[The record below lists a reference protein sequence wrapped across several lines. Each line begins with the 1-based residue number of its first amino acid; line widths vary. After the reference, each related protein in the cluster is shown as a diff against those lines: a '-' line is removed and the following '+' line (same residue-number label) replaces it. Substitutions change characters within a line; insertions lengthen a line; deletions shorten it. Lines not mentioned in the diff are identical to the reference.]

1 MRLRYGWAPLNERTM
16 DFSRHHQSLRGESP
30 VFRTRNDKIKIILR
44 HLELILE
51 HRGERS
57 ALHCITNRIALYGRT
72 RGHIKPLKERVRL
85 AKNADEIREALEAW
99 LRADVAEELCFAPR
113 A

>member
-1 MRLRYGWAPLNERTM
+1 MNNE
-16 DFSRHHQSLRGESP
+16 P
-30 VFRTRNDKIKIILR
+30 AVFRDRNSKIQVILR

-72 RGHIKPLKERVRL
+72 LGHIKPLKERVRL
-85 AKNADEIREALEAW
+85 AKSADEIRDALEAW
-99 LRADVAEELCFAPR
+99 LSSAPSQMLY
-113 A
+113 AGDDF

>member
-1 MRLRYGWAPLNERTM
+1 MFEHTRCAGVMVGRHAMKEPWIF
-16 DFSRHHQSLRGESP
+16 DDISRSLLGETPTFRG
-30 VFRTRNDKIKIILR
+30 RNDKIKVILR

-72 RGHIKPLKERVRL
+72 LGHIKPLKERVRL
-85 AKNADEIREALEAW
+85 AKSADEIREALEAW
-99 LRADVAEELCFAPR
+99 LTVEVQTS
-113 A
+113 